1 MRMTPN
7 LKNTLFLLEFQLK
20 KLNFLLSMEQQ
31 RNYKS
36 K

>member
-1 MRMTPN
+1 MTPN